1 VPRFIKAFKKIELR
15 YQRKH
20 GLSLDVSELLRI
32 TKTFKKIIE
41 IMMPSA
47 RQHLFLDFKGAND
60 HI

>member
-32 TKTFKKIIE
+32 TKTFKKK
-41 IMMPSA
+41 
-47 RQHLFLDFKGAND
+47 LKL
-60 HI
+60 